1 MNQSSANLINTT
13 EKPIW
18 DQKID
23 QDKMNKLEEF
33 NVDEIRGV
41 EHHFSKWNKDKQNPF
56 LLDDNQIEIPEHPD
70 VMGKF
75 FWLLKFFSQT
85 RGR

>member
-13 EKPIW
+13 ERPIW

-23 QDKMNKLEEF
+23 EDKMNNLERF

-41 EHHFSKWNKDKQNPF
+41 GHHFSKWNKEKQNPF
-56 LLDDNQIEIPEHPD
+56 LLDDSKIEIPERPD
-70 VMGKF
+70 VIGKF
-75 FWLLKFFSQT
+75 FWFLKFFSQT
-85 RGR
+85 GGG